1 MQNFK
6 CLVYQLYQP
15 TVASHTIKLY
25 ECTNNSVTEKNDS
38 YYILIDIIITTPP
51 LAFHLVAYI
60 VQIMILINNVK
71 TQPKFTSFALSAC
84 D

>member
-25 ECTNNSVTEKNDS
+25 ECTNNLVTKKNDS
-38 YYILIDIIITTPP
+38 YYTLINIIITTPP
-51 LAFHLVAYI
+51 LAFNLVSY
-60 VQIMILINNVK
+60 VIMILINNVK